1 MTLLDT
7 DPRCQTGTQIQTA
20 AKDYQV
26 VGLEDTPK
34 VNYGR
39 TGGKI
44 DPGLFVTTPYASD
57 VTWISAETVARSWVV
72 YKAPSCPDV
81 FDESEA
87 A

>member
-1 MTLLDT
+1 MTLLAT
-7 DPRCQTGTQIQTA
+7 DPRCQTDTQIQTA
-20 AKDYQV
+20 ENDYQV
-26 VGLEDTPK
+26 VGLEDAPK

-39 TGGKI
+39 TGGLL

-72 YKAPSCPDV
+72 QKAPFCPDV